1 MNKAAGHLH
10 KKFKLF
16 IIQQKY
22 FLLWHGFKDGLS
34 KSIKMKKQSI
44 PGFSIMNNSRGNQLG
59 MIRKSMASKKTVK
72 YIYTEKDLGEG
83 LLEAG
88 VPASYTVG
96 KQLQYSN

>member
-1 MNKAAGHLH
+1 
-10 KKFKLF
+10 
-16 IIQQKY
+16 
-22 FLLWHGFKDGLS
+22 
-34 KSIKMKKQSI
+34 MKKQSI

-59 MIRKSMASKKTVK
+59 MIRKSTAAKKHVK

-96 KQLQYSN
+96 KQPQYSN